1 MDFEEM
7 KKIWDTQNNQPL
19 YAIDEDALHRRVK
32 AKKNNTKRTTN
43 KTELILIAANIFAG
57 GLVII
62 SRYIK
67 DNATLVSTTMG
78 VMMLITG
85 AYLIFLRARRIKR
98 DQQVDTSVLGDL
110 DNALEN
116 INYRVSLSRSMI
128 WYAMLVAFLTLYSVF
143 DNEKSIDLII
153 LIAVFFVV
161 GLLLSIWEYR
171 HCHVGKR
178 DQLLA
183 LKQKLV
189 NDLDFD
195 YSKDQS

>member
-19 YAIDEDALHRRVK
+19 YAIDEEALHNRVK
-32 AKKNNTKRTTN
+32 AKKNSTKRTTN
-43 KTELILIAANIFAG
+43 KTELILIAANVFAG

-62 SRYIK
+62 SRFIK
-67 DNATLVSTTMG
+67 DNATLVSTFMG
-78 VMMLITG
+78 VMMLIT
-85 AYLIFLRARRIKR
+85 AVYLIFLRVRRIRR
-98 DQQVDTSVLGDL
+98 DEQVDSSVLGDL
-110 DNALEN
+110 DNALKN

-128 WYAMLVAFLTLYSVF
+128 WYAMLVSFLTLYSVF
-143 DNEKSIDLII
+143 DSEKSMDLII

-178 DQLLA
+178 NQLLA
-183 LKQKLV
+183 LKQKLI

-195 YSKDQS
+195 YSKD

>member
-19 YAIDEDALHRRVK
+19 YAIDEEALHNRVK
-32 AKKNNTKRTTN
+32 AKKNSTKRTTN
-43 KTELILIAANIFAG
+43 KTELILIAANVFAG

-62 SRYIK
+62 SRFIK
-67 DNATLVSTTMG
+67 DNATLVSTFMG
-78 VMMLITG
+78 VMMLITA

-98 DQQVDTSVLGDL
+98 DQQVDNSVLGDL

-128 WYAMLVAFLTLYSVF
+128 WYAILVSFLTLYSVF
-143 DNEKSIDLII
+143 DSQKSIVFI
-153 LIAVFFVV
+153 LLVSVFFVI
-161 GLLLSIWEYR
+161 GIFMSRWEYK
-171 HCHVGKR
+171 HCHLGKR

-183 LKQKLV
+183 LKQKLI

-195 YSKDQS
+195 YSKD

>member
-7 KKIWDTQNNQPL
+7 KKIWDIQNNQPL
-19 YAIDEDALHRRVK
+19 YAIDEEALHNRVK

-43 KTELILIAANIFAG
+43 KTELILIAANFFAG

-67 DNATLVSTTMG
+67 DNATLVSTLMG

-85 AYLIFLRARRIKR
+85 AYLIFLRTRRIKR
-98 DQQVDTSVLGDL
+98 DEQVDTSVLGDL
-110 DNALEN
+110 DNALKN

-128 WYAMLVAFLTLYSVF
+128 WYAMLVSFLTLYSVF
-143 DNEKSIDLII
+143 DSDKSMDLII
-153 LIAVFFVV
+153 LIAVFFVI
-161 GLLLSIWEYR
+161 GLLLSMWEYR

-178 DQLLA
+178 NQLLA
-183 LKQKLV
+183 LKQKLI

-195 YSKDQS
+195 YSKD